1 MATTEKQKRA
11 IGFCETFLDVK
22 FTGDK
27 EDFQR
32 VSNFLSKYLDKAKA
46 IAEEVSSCGF
56 DPMDVYD

>member
-27 EDFQR
+27 EDLEKCHFE
-32 VSNFLSKYLDKAKA
+32 SAY
-46 IAEEVSSCGF
+46 IA
-56 DPMDVYD
+56 